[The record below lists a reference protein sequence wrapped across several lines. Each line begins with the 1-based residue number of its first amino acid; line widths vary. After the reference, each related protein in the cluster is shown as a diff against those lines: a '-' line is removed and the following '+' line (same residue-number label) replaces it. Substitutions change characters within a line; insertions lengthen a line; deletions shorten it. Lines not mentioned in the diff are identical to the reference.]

1 MCGDANHMAKD
12 VQEALLE
19 VIAEHGHKSREEAE
33 EYLSELRRAK
43 RYQRDVY

>member
-1 MCGDANHMAKD
+1 MAKD
-12 VQEALLE
+12 VQEALLD
-19 VIAEHGHKSREEAE
+19 VISDHGHKSREEAE